1 MLVVRAAAPRGMRA
15 PLRRILPRIHR
26 GLSSTSGDVLP
37 VGRAQVH
44 ELLFQLAQAIFS
56 GLGWRSAHDH
66 ASDIGLLVGDA
77 PLDLGELT
85 IRNGGVLARCSDD
98 ARKMRRDP

>member
-1 MLVVRAAAPRGMRA
+1 
-15 PLRRILPRIHR
+15 
-26 GLSSTSGDVLP
+26 

-85 IRNGGVLARCSDD
+85 IRNGGVLAGCSDH

>member
-1 MLVVRAAAPRGMRA
+1 
-15 PLRRILPRIHR
+15 
-26 GLSSTSGDVLP
+26 

-66 ASDIGLLVGDA
+66 ASDIGFVGRRCAARPRRADDPQRRRACRMLRSCPQDA
-77 PLDLGELT
+77 PGPIGNRGGRDC
-85 IRNGGVLARCSDD
+85 NGINAE
-98 ARKMRRDP
+98 